1 MQESVLSIGWVVGPV
16 VGGYAAQLAGF
27 GAPFFI
33 TAALAFTCYPAL
45 CVLMPRGMCMCPYV
59 PGSLLLHVA
68 SSRKLLAAYN
78 ACSSRTLRCRKL
90 CIIVS

>member
-1 MQESVLSIGWVVGPV
+1 MLSIGWVVGPV

-45 CVLMPRGMCMCPYV
+45 CVLMPRGNPWL
-59 PGSLLLHVA
+59 PP
-68 SSRKLLAAYN
+68 LAALPPVEKCWRLTH
-78 ACSSRTLRCRKL
+78 ACCLALRMHAEHYDVEK
-90 CIIVS
+90 SA